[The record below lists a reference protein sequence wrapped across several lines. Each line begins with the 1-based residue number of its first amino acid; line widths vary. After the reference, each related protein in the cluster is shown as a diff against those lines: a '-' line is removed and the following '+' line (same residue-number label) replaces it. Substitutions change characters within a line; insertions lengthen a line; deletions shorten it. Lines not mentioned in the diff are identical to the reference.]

1 MDDIVYSFKIMGLKK
16 IPSFNGLNDVI
27 ISVDFIISAEIT
39 GLPKFEWA
47 LADVPVDIPTNTENF
62 KLFSELTEED
72 IIGWVQN
79 SQPILHVK
87 DNLRRTLNEHFTNK
101 EYVAWDNR
109 LSFLEIG
116 EESTPNVL

>member
-27 ISVDFIISAEIT
+27 ISVDFIVSAEIT

-47 LADVPVDIPTNTENF
+47 LGDVPVDIPTNAENF

-79 SQPILHVK
+79 SQPIAHVK
-87 DNLRRTLNEHFTNK
+87 DNLRRSINEHFANK
-101 EYVAWDNR
+101 QYVAWDNR
-109 LSFLEIG
+109 PSFLETG
-116 EESTPNVL
+116 EVIEP